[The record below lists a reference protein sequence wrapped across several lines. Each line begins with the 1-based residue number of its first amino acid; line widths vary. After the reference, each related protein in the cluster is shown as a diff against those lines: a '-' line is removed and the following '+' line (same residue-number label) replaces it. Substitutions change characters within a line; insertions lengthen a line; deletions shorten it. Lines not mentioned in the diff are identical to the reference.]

1 MDKFAWRVDSQNYL
15 SNKDKYADKM
25 LVKDFIGKV
34 CKSLD
39 DYGKYTIE
47 QLKSVEHCHPCTKL
61 REKSGNAAKRLY
73 SHLKGI
79 NEKLAEKSMQIEDSG
94 IFQLKIKGVENKD
107 EYRCFGYFL
116 PNSNVFNLV
125 FLDPDHEVYK
135 E

>member
-1 MDKFAWRVDSQNYL
+1 MAEFTWRIDSENYL

-39 DYGKYTIE
+39 GYKKYTLE
-47 QLKSVEHCHPCTKL
+47 QLKDTPHCHPCTKL
-61 REKSGNAAKRLY
+61 REKSSGTAQRLY
-73 SHLKGI
+73 KHLKGI
-79 NEKLAEKSMQIEDSG
+79 NEKLEVKAIQIEDSG
-94 IFQLKIKGVENKD
+94 IFQLRIKGVENKD

-116 PNSNVFNLV
+116 PNDNVFNLV
-125 FLDPDHEVYK
+125 FLDPNHEVYK